1 MMSTFTG
8 TREQARPRMMGRH
21 PGQVSYPSK
30 EYIMCVNEGVKASA
44 VGSLSGSPTPNWS
57 MKCSLSSLARR
68 ISASGERP
76 LDSPF
81 RMFAGAIVMIVI
93 RRPA

>member
-44 VGSLSGSPTPNWS
+44 VGSLSGGLPI
-57 MKCSLSSLARR
+57 MR
-68 ISASGERP
+68 ERP

>member
-30 EYIMCVNEGVKASA
+30 EYVRCVNEGVKASS
-44 VGSLSGSPTPNWS
+44 VGSLSGGLPI
-57 MKCSLSSLARR
+57 MR
-68 ISASGERP
+68 ER
-76 LDSPF
+76 
-81 RMFAGAIVMIVI
+81 
-93 RRPA
+93 

>member
-30 EYIMCVNEGVKASA
+30 GYIMCVNEGVKASA
-44 VGSLSGSPTPNWS
+44 VSSLSGGLPI
-57 MKCSLSSLARR
+57 MR
-68 ISASGERP
+68 ER
-76 LDSPF
+76 
-81 RMFAGAIVMIVI
+81 
-93 RRPA
+93 

>member
-44 VGSLSGSPTPNWS
+44 VGSLSGDCRS
-57 MKCSLSSLARR
+57 C
-68 ISASGERP
+68 ASGERP

>member
-30 EYIMCVNEGVKASA
+30 EYVMCVNEGVKASA
-44 VGSLSGSPTPNWS
+44 V
-57 MKCSLSSLARR
+57 SSL
-68 ISASGERP
+68 SGERP

-81 RMFAGAIVMIVI
+81 RMFAGAIAMIVI

>member
-30 EYIMCVNEGVKASA
+30 EYVMCVNEGVKASGCRLTVGRTADHARA
-44 VGSLSGSPTPNWS
+44 VRDRSIVRFGCLP
-57 MKCSLSSLARR
+57 ARSR
-68 ISASGERP
+68 
-76 LDSPF
+76 
-81 RMFAGAIVMIVI
+81 
-93 RRPA
+93 

>member
-30 EYIMCVNEGVKASA
+30 EYVMCVNEGVKASA
-44 VGSLSGSPTPNWS
+44 VSSLSGGLPIMREP
-57 MKCSLSSLARR
+57 AQ
-68 ISASGERP
+68 
-76 LDSPF
+76 
-81 RMFAGAIVMIVI
+81 AGAQCKAALCLSHTNPKKIT
-93 RRPA
+93 

>member
-30 EYIMCVNEGVKASA
+30 EYVMCVNEGVKASA
-44 VGSLSGSPTPNWS
+44 VGSLSGGLPL
-57 MKCSLSSLARR
+57 MRAR
-68 ISASGERP
+68 
-76 LDSPF
+76 
-81 RMFAGAIVMIVI
+81 
-93 RRPA
+93 

>member
-44 VGSLSGSPTPNWS
+44 VGSLS
-57 MKCSLSSLARR
+57 
-68 ISASGERP
+68 SGERP

>member
-30 EYIMCVNEGVKASA
+30 EYVMCVNEGVKGIGCQLT
-44 VGSLSGSPTPNWS
+44 VGADCRS
-57 MKCSLSSLARR
+57 C
-68 ISASGERP
+68 ASGERP

>member
-30 EYIMCVNEGVKASA
+30 ENVMCVNEGVKAS
-44 VGSLSGSPTPNWS
+44 VVSSLSGGLPI
-57 MKCSLSSLARR
+57 MR
-68 ISASGERP
+68 ER
-76 LDSPF
+76 
-81 RMFAGAIVMIVI
+81 
-93 RRPA
+93 